1 MVAGGHPV
9 RGRCGFGSH
18 IITNTTTATRLC
30 QPYHHHHR
38 NQWIF
43 QVTRSSPKIQCGLF
57 WQLYVSCKVT
67 LAVTTSSSDGNNWY
81 SAVESA
87 QEESTCTIADK
98 GLTVFWQC
106 SCTTPRHHR
115 EERQTGGVWK
125 KSGISSE
132 SERSHCDQRPDFF
145 QRSFQ
150 AQCSFNPSNLD
161 RSCHCRRP
169 IHSLFVTALVRFSS
183 TQCTS
188 SKKKFPCHVS
198 TYFKSLLF

>member
-1 MVAGGHPV
+1 MVVTDTVLLKGLRKKVPV
-9 RGRCGFGSH
+9 PEL
-18 IITNTTTATRLC
+18 I
-30 QPYHHHHR
+30 
-38 NQWIF
+38 
-43 QVTRSSPKIQCGLF
+43 V
-57 WQLYVSCKVT
+57 
-67 LAVTTSSSDGNNWY
+67 
-81 SAVESA
+81 
-87 QEESTCTIADK
+87 TIADK
-98 GLTVFWQC
+98 GLTIFWQC
-106 SCTTPRHHR
+106 SCTTPGHRR

-132 SERSHCDQRPDFF
+132 SGRSHCDQPPDFF

-188 SKKKFPCHVS
+188 SKKKFPCHCKYIFQVS
-198 TYFKSLLF
+198 VILKTRTKCISLVATKVQKTWLVIKQLALLFIPKGWYQTTAHS